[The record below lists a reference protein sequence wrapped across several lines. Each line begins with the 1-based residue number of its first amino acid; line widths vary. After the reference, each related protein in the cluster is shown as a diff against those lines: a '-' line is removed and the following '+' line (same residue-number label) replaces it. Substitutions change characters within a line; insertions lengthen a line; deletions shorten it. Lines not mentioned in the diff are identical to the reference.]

1 MTNVK
6 VKVFETDEKRRKAE
20 ESPYLCM
27 NRLSVFRKLFSD
39 FFIQTDNR

>member
-20 ESPYLCM
+20 ESPYLCG
-27 NRLSVFRKLFSD
+27 RYVIRFL
-39 FFIQTDNR
+39 